1 MDDERERP
9 ARGDGE
15 ERPPHDAAE
24 EERRPPRPVTD
35 WPAEADEGDDAAPGV
50 AQPPG

>member
-9 ARGDGE
+9 ARGRDG
-15 ERPPHDAAE
+15 ERPPHEAAE
-24 EERRPPRPVTD
+24 EERRPPRPVTE
-35 WPAEADEGDDAAPGV
+35 WPAEAQDGDEEPGA